1 MRTSF
6 TEACIW
12 QEVNKWSA
20 LTEITFWLC
29 SDGFDP
35 PHPKGT
41 LRRQIST
48 QTVLTNPYVAPGWK
62 MTVSSLSEV
71 KPGNTSRSHHLSVCN
86 ANFVGFCCKS
96 SWQIFKTTSQNFIWA
111 EVQLQHITFL
121 YIFIYIDIYIMES
134 YSQVFG
140 IRSNLTQ
147 QMGYFSD
154 LFKESPLTIKQHTT
168 LEEDWKRSR
177 WKRTDQIFSFV
188 MSDAP
193 VCNYLRLAIGLKATW
208 GVVEAAVFVNCTPR

>member
-1 MRTSF
+1 MECSYRDNSL
-6 TEACIW
+6 ALLWWIW
-12 QEVNKWSA
+12 S
-20 LTEITFWLC
+20 
-29 SDGFDP
+29 P
-35 PHPKGT
+35 RPKGT
-41 LRRQIST
+41 LHCQIST

-62 MTVSSLSEV
+62 MSEV

-177 WKRTDQIFSFV
+177 WKRRD
-188 MSDAP
+188 
-193 VCNYLRLAIGLKATW
+193 
-208 GVVEAAVFVNCTPR
+208 